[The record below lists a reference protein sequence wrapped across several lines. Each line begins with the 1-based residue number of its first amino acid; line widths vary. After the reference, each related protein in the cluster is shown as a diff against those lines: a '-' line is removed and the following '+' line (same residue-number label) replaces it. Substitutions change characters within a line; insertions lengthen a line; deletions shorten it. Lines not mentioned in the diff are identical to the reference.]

1 MKKSE
6 KRVNKQLQS
15 GKHETFTAKLSSLDI
30 LASKRTGGA
39 NNIKGIGFQLLYSCY
54 IILSKLK
61 ENETIRLEGIEDI
74 DCYTHVNTTE
84 YIQLKSTKN
93 NISRSGLWNMHV
105 LQNFLEV
112 YKLDSA
118 ATFKVVH
125 NSTFLPEIVTE
136 INKLKA
142 HDSVSYWH
150 KKFNK
155 DGIDLSSINFSNF
168 LSSISFEKVNENHLR
183 EQCGKLL
190 IEKFNLNAGTEH
202 QYFNALFSN
211 VFTWSKE
218 RAEISEQDIKKL
230 MLEVQESFSKH
241 PQNLAIQ
248 NGLITEVLF
257 IENPNLEL
265 TDYFD
270 GKAAK
275 PVHIANNLPVRRKSW
290 ETEIEKSINDFD
302 ITLIRSSSGQGKSTL
317 AWLVAKTLTTKG
329 YSVFQINRCLED
341 DISHLADSIIAKI
354 RVGYMP
360 LIVIDGLNKTVDEW
374 GRLAEKLINLPVKI
388 LITTREE
395 DWQRHGYDLS
405 KISLKAV
412 DIKLAIQEAK
422 EVFEQLKIRNK
433 LHTSVNAWQPVW
445 ERVEQKGLLIEYV
458 YLLTQGQMIADR
470 LNEQIKHL
478 NKEQSNGAK
487 LEILRLISAADVLN
501 VKVETRKITDHIN
514 STVRFDGDR
523 NEVYKQLEKEYFL
536 KFDEKYVEGLHPV
549 RSKHL
554 VEILHGFVSIDETL
568 ITILKLIDDTYTY
581 DFFISAPGLITQNSK
596 ESFYSNAAQIVG
608 STSFSNMVYAIDGLM
623 HYEPYNYWKENQLI
637 FDRVF
642 ESGGLKLFIADTLPF
657 QKLNT
662 IDNLLNSIGDKF
674 PNLKFLSDNLKA
686 LTAYNVEKS
695 DLVYFITLLQA
706 NIRIEEIKNYEG
718 IGFLSK
724 WFKRVNIDPP
734 VIKQLDESQLL
745 NSLGNNDN
753 INHSGELFNYYNIT
767 NPQKFKS
774 FIDANKEDIIA
785 HLKIKTNTLTIEE
798 KNECVYMNYLVD
810 KEVEKVN
817 DLSVYR
823 INTLHD
829 FLPFYN
835 KYCTKAIFF
844 PFPSESY
851 YKEIIDM
858 SIKEMPNENIQNVF
872 DVHINQIWNGVISDQ
887 YGVDS
892 VFDWQKQY
900 YDVRLQAIEF
910 VKNCVRFFEA
920 HTAKDNSRIKSTAVL
935 LTTNMNELS
944 NLFKQLR
951 DFPRNGQKYYDKRK
965 YSEEQKEINSWQQ
978 SLSNFVSQFTG
989 IITPKGSND
998 RNLATRNLQSAVY
1011 KLDEMQKAFD
1021 AILSSTFKYF
1031 TIENISEQEGL
1042 WYNRLYKTV
1051 LFYND
1056 FAQKNSPAI
1065 IGVPKSIIED
1075 WFNESIQQQHEF
1087 INETIIRAQEG
1098 TPYTFIFP
1106 KEIIEEEILK
1116 KMVLGVRCANWNDEA
1131 WDDFFNV
1138 MAELVDFD
1146 KTEIDSFIFIFIKGN
1161 EALGGIR
1168 VGRNYFERIRKATE
1182 TGEMDESSFENPA
1195 SIFPDDK
1202 YIKYLEGIKWRPASS
1217 TVGNDSFFA
1226 LITDMW
1232 KLKEHRERLN
1242 QRNQIE
1248 KSWLELNQDDYKLS
1262 ITKHLEEFKDLV
1274 SADEYNKYNTI
1285 VNDFL
1290 NQKAALSTEDM
1301 LLLVNNRLEE
1311 KNN

>member
-1 MKKSE
+1 MKKG
-6 KRVNKQLQS
+6 KKKINKKPQS
-15 GKHETFTAKLSSLDI
+15 GKQEIPMAKLSSLDI

-39 NNIKGIGFQLLYSCY
+39 NNIKGIGFQLVYSCY
-54 IILSKLK
+54 VILSRLG
-61 ENETIRLEGIEDI
+61 ENQKIRLEGIEDI
-74 DCYTHVNTTE
+74 DCYTHINATE

-93 NISRSGLWNMHV
+93 SISRSGLWNMHV

-112 YKLDSA
+112 HKSDNA
-118 ATFKVVH
+118 ARFKVVH
-125 NSTFLPEIVTE
+125 NSTLSPEIATE
-136 INKLKA
+136 INALKA
-142 HDSVSYWH
+142 HNSVSYWR
-150 KKFNK
+150 KRFNE
-155 DGIDLSSINFSNF
+155 DGIDLSLVNLPDF
-168 LSSISFEKVNENHLR
+168 LSSITFEKVNENHLR
-183 EQCGKLL
+183 EQCVKLL
-190 IEKFNLNAGTEH
+190 IEKFNLNAGTEY

-211 VFTWSKE
+211 VFGWSKE
-218 RAEISEQDIKKL
+218 RAEISKQDINKL

-241 PQNLAIQ
+241 PKNLAIQ
-248 NGLITEVLF
+248 NGLLTEVLF
-257 IENPNLEL
+257 VENSTLEL

-290 ETEIEKSINDFD
+290 ETEIEKSLDNFD

-317 AWLVAKTLTTKG
+317 AWLVAKTFTTKG
-329 YSVFQINRCLED
+329 YVVFQINRCLED
-341 DISHLADSIIAKI
+341 DISHLADAITAKI
-354 RVGYMP
+354 RVGYVP
-360 LIVIDGLNKTVDEW
+360 LIVIDGLNKTVNEW
-374 GRLAEKLINLPVKI
+374 GRLAERLSNLPVKI
-388 LITTREE
+388 LITAREE

-405 KISLKAV
+405 KVSLMAV
-412 DIKLAIQEAK
+412 DIKLSIQEAK

-458 YLLTQGQMIADR
+458 YLLTQGQMIAER
-470 LNEQIKHL
+470 LNEQIKSL

-501 VKVETRKITDHIN
+501 IKVETRKITDHIN

-568 ITILKLIDDTYTY
+568 ITLLKLTDNTYTY
-581 DFFISAPGLITQNSK
+581 DFFISAPGLIPQNSK
-596 ESFYSNAAQIVG
+596 EHFYSNAAQIVG

-637 FDRVF
+637 FDNVF

-662 IDNLLNSIGDKF
+662 INNLLSTTGDKF
-674 PNLKFLSDNLKA
+674 PNLKFLSDKLNA
-686 LTAYNVEKS
+686 LTVYNVEKS

-706 NIRIEEIKNYEG
+706 VIRVDEIKNYEG
-718 IGFLSK
+718 LGFLSK

-745 NSLGNNDN
+745 NSLKNNDN

-774 FIDANKEDIIA
+774 FIEANKEDIIA

-798 KNECVYMNYLVD
+798 KDGCVHMNYLVD
-810 KEVEKVN
+810 KDVDKVN

-829 FLPFYN
+829 FLPFYD

-851 YKEIIDM
+851 YKEIIDA
-858 SIKEMPNENIQNVF
+858 SIKEMPKENITNVF

-887 YGVDS
+887 YGVNS

-900 YDVRLQAIEF
+900 YDVRYQAIEF
-910 VKNCVRFFEA
+910 IKNCVRLFEA
-920 HTAKDNSRIKSTAVL
+920 HIEKDSSRVKSTAVL
-935 LTTNMNELS
+935 LTANINTLL
-944 NLFKQLR
+944 NLFRLLK
-951 DFPRNGQKYYDKRK
+951 DFPRNGQKYYDKSK
-965 YSEEQKEINSWQQ
+965 YSEEQKEISSWQQ
-978 SLSNFVSQFTG
+978 SLSNFVNQFTG
-989 IITPKGSND
+989 IIIPKGSND

-1011 KLDEMQKAFD
+1011 KLDEMQRAFD
-1021 AILSSTFKYF
+1021 IILSSTFKYF
-1031 TIENISEQEGL
+1031 ETENISTEERL

-1056 FAQKNSPAI
+1056 FAQKNSPAV
-1065 IGVPKSIIED
+1065 IGLPKLIIEQ
-1075 WFNESIQQQHEF
+1075 WFNTTIQQQHEF
-1087 INETIIRAQEG
+1087 IGETITKAQEE
-1098 TPYTFIFP
+1098 TPYSFILP

-1116 KMVLGVRCANWNDEA
+1116 KMVLGVRCENWSDETM
-1131 WDDFFNV
+1131 DDFFDV
-1138 MAELVDFD
+1138 MIELKDFD
-1146 KTEIDSFIFIFIKGN
+1146 RTEIDSFIFIFIRDN
-1161 EALGGIR
+1161 EALYGIR
-1168 VGRNYFERIRKATE
+1168 VGRNYFERIRKVTE
-1182 TGEMDESSFENPA
+1182 TGETDESSFGNPA

-1202 YIKYLEGIKWRPASS
+1202 YIKYLEGIKWRPAQSIA
-1217 TVGNDSFFA
+1217 GNEPFFT
-1226 LITDMW
+1226 LMMDMW

-1242 QRNQIE
+1242 PKNEIE
-1248 KSWLELNQDDYKLS
+1248 NSWLESNQDIYKSS
-1262 ITKHLEEFKDLV
+1262 ISAHLIEFKDMV
-1274 SADEYNKYNTI
+1274 STDEYNRYDTI

-1290 NQKAALSTEDM
+1290 NQKAALSTGDI
-1301 LLLVNNRLEE
+1301 LLLVNDRIEE
-1311 KNN
+1311 NKN